1 MKKITKKF
9 RMEKAR
15 EIIDRN
21 EIGVLF
27 PDDDVEEFGDVCQMP
42 IEAAVRAI
50 NPQFPRTDPRHL
62 RTMIDGVWEARS
74 WRKWI
79 DKVTPEQEAKRAMRF
94 AVRNDLKDFRDCI
107 SPDYCQR
114 CGACEDL
121 TVDHE
126 WPPFDHIAN
135 EFLEAYGLPVIVG
148 SPDPAVVVNI
158 MEDPDLEA
166 QWIAFHASR
175 ATYQILCR
183 SCNAS
188 KGKR

>member
-1 MKKITKKF
+1 
-9 RMEKAR
+9 MEKAR

-21 EIGVLF
+21 KVGVLF
-27 PDDDVEEFGDVCQMP
+27 SDDDVEEFGDVCQMP
-42 IEAAVRAI
+42 VEAAIRAI

-79 DKVTPEQEAKRAMRF
+79 NKVSPEQEAKRAMRF
-94 AVRNDLKDFRDCI
+94 AVRDDIKDFRDCV
-107 SPDYCQR
+107 SPECCQK
-114 CGACEDL
+114 CGSFDDL
-121 TVDHE
+121 TVDHK

-135 EFLEAYGLPVIVG
+135 EFIKAYGFPKIIG
-148 SPDPAVVVNI
+148 SPDPLVVVNM
-158 MEDPDLEA
+158 MEDQELEGK
-166 QWIAFHASR
+166 WVHYHAEN
-175 ATYQILCR
+175 AVYQLLCR